1 MEKIASNAVLT
12 AEQRQKIAAFAFA
25 TALASPVVNL
35 SQEQVKAASDKF
47 MDGLRKSQVR
57 HEKLVDMLT
66 EHVKGTARA

>member
-1 MEKIASNAVLT
+1 MEKIASDFVLN

-35 SQEQVKAASDKF
+35 SQEQVKVAAAKF
-47 MDGLRKSQVR
+47 MEGLKKSQAR

-66 EHVKGTARA
+66 EHVKGAARA